1 MQMMAMMFAGQ
12 EQQRLTNAWV
22 VQSMEAISASAGCAI
37 EAAPASQEIVTLP
50 PALVRMTQSAA
61 RAAPTDDSMATE
73 LAAAEPAAG
82 PVVPTLVT
90 NAGGGASP
98 PHPTKRGR
106 GRGAGAAAA
115 TAAAI
120 KTTASTPTRATTK
133 QPPGHVGAPPTPEE
147 MDGLGDDEDA
157 GQDGQLNPHVTAEV
171 LQCLYENLCDNEK
184 PTKAQ
189 LTVGGAREHTSPEI
203 EEDAQRVEEQP
214 LALTP
219 PPQDF

>member
-1 MQMMAMMFAGQ
+1 
-12 EQQRLTNAWV
+12 
-22 VQSMEAISASAGCAI
+22 
-37 EAAPASQEIVTLP
+37 
-50 PALVRMTQSAA
+50 
-61 RAAPTDDSMATE
+61 MATE

-82 PVVPTLVT
+82 PVVPALVT

-120 KTTASTPTRATTK
+120 KTAASTPTRATTK

-147 MDGLGDDEDA
+147 MDGLDDDEELHFEPYTDDVDA
-157 GQDGQLNPHVTAEV
+157 GEDGQLNPHGTAEV
-171 LQCLYENLCDNEK
+171 LQCLYENLCGNEK

-189 LTVGGAREHTSPEI
+189 MTVGGARERTSSEI
-203 EEDAQRVEEQP
+203 EEDAQRVEEQL